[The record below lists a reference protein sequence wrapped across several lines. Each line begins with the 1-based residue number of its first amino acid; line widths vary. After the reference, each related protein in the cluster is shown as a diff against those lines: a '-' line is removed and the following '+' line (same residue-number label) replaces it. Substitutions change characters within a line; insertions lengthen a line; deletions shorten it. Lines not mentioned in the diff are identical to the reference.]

1 MRLYCVILLIFYPVI
16 VYFGEMNKTEIVN
29 YILLN
34 SKKSIKDISAYLEIA
49 RSNIYLWKN
58 GRTIPRIDNINKL
71 AEFTGQPILWKNDNE
86 IQLIEPRVKEK
97 KIAADKK
104 ERITFLKKTVSAQE
118 KTITYQKEII
128 QHQKVELEKY
138 KSGIGNPPYQN
149 EFDEMVKQ

>member
-1 MRLYCVILLIFYPVI
+1 
-16 VYFGEMNKTEIVN
+16 MNKTEIVN

-86 IQLIEPRVKEK
+86 IQLIKPKVKEK
-97 KIAADKK
+97 RIAPDKK
-104 ERITFLKKTVSAQE
+104 ERMAFLKKTISAQE
-118 KTITYQKEII
+118 ETITYQKEII
-128 QHQKVELEKY
+128 QYQKAELEKY
-138 KSGIGNPPYQN
+138 KSGIGDPPYQK
-149 EFDEMVKQ
+149 EFDEMVTQ